1 MAITQAMCTS
11 FKQELLQ
18 GQHNFTNGG
27 STFKLALFT
36 SSASLGAA
44 TTAYSTSNEASGSG
58 YTAGGAALTNV
69 TPTTSGTTAFCDFN
83 DLTFSSASIT
93 ASGAMS
99 YNTTTGGGSNT
110 TDSCIILAFGAD
122 NTATNG
128 DFTIQFP
135 TADASNAIIRI
146 A

>member
-83 DLTFSSASIT
+83 DLTFGSASIT
-93 ASGAMS
+93 ANGAMI

-122 NTATNG
+122 KTATNG